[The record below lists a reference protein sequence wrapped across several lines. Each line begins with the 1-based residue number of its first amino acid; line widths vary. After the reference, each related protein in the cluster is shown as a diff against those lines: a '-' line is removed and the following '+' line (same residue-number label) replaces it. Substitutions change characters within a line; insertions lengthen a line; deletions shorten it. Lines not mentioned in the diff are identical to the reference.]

1 MWILNRT
8 RLSHLFL
15 VLIFILQS
23 SFWQTA
29 AAQEDKQ
36 YYKVSSTWLI
46 LQVLPS
52 YTWTSF
58 PQQSHFSFEWE
69 ATPILY
75 SFGMN
80 KLDPPWHFF
89 QVTQP
94 ERFSGSIELNIS
106 TQLYPHKI
114 GTNHWGFS
122 GQLLAHLPLIEYGE
136 YLGINLGAARY
147 TIAGFSSTYF
157 IGGFSTLFGFFHY
170 NIKYSPED
178 RIWMNSIEFRFF

>member
-1 MWILNRT
+1 MWILNQT
-8 RLSHLFL
+8 RFSRLFL

-23 SFWQTA
+23 SFWRT
-29 AAQEDKQ
+29 AAQEKEQ
-36 YYKVSSTWLI
+36 HHKISSTWLL
-46 LQVLPS
+46 LQTLPS
-52 YTWTSF
+52 CSWTSL
-58 PQQSHFSFEWE
+58 PHQTNFSFEWE
-69 ATPILY
+69 ATPVLY

-89 QVTQP
+89 KVTQV
-94 ERFSGSIELNIS
+94 ERFTGSVELNVS
-106 TQLYPHKI
+106 TQFYPCKI
-114 GTNHWGFS
+114 GTSHWGFS

-170 NIKYSPED
+170 NIKYSPAD